1 MTIPSFNKSGELV
14 AGEHQVTLNEIEK
27 ALGLSSERRKNLMRG
42 LRNAVSNLKKAG
54 VKTIWV
60 DGSFVTDKSEPND
73 IDGCWEYTNS
83 VDHKALDKV
92 FLESREKMKKKYGL
106 DFFIS
111 NIIEGRSNLPFPKFF
126 QVNREGKAKG
136 ILVVKL

>member
-1 MTIPSFNKSGELV
+1 MTIPLFNGNGELV
-14 AGEHQVTLNEIEK
+14 AGEHHATLKEIEK
-27 ALGLSSERRKNLMRG
+27 DFGLSSERRKNLMRG
-42 LRNAVSNLKKAG
+42 LCNAVSNLKKAG

-60 DGSFVTDKSEPND
+60 DGSFITDKVEPND

-83 VDHKALDKV
+83 VDHKVLDKV
-92 FLESREKMKKKYGL
+92 FLGSREKMKKKYGL

-111 NIIEGRSNLPFPKFF
+111 NIIEGGSNLPFPKFF

-136 ILVVKL
+136 ILGVKL